1 MNSNI
6 SLDFSYLW
14 WISKSGK
21 FYNTFTY
28 YFIITCFFL
37 SLLWFPDTITTFLI
51 DNFFSYTESQIRGSF
66 GGITG
71 LAWAP
76 ESPKSLEEPVPKTDA
91 DVNKEIG
98 GIPSLETVSSD
109 VTEIGGIPSLKTVSS
124 DVTESEGI
132 PSLESISPDVIEY
145 LADLTKEQG
154 TVSEQNVWKLLRQK
168 RITASMFGVV
178 LRAIDS
184 GKFPDHVFK
193 SLTKAVDLSHVAA
206 IKWGTDNEINAK
218 LAYEA
223 ETGMC
228 NFVHP

>member
-1 MNSNI
+1 MQ
-6 SLDFSYLW
+6 
-14 WISKSGK
+14 
-21 FYNTFTY
+21 
-28 YFIITCFFL
+28 
-37 SLLWFPDTITTFLI
+37 

-76 ESPKSLEEPVPKTDA
+76 ESPKSLQEPVPKTDA

-98 GIPSLETVSSD
+98 GIPPLETISSDVTESKEIPSLKTVSSDVTESKGIPSLKTVSSD
-109 VTEIGGIPSLKTVSS
+109 VTEIGGIPSLKTVS